1 MVWLSGSWDG
11 EWRKFWREKNK
22 IKQAHT
28 LLTLHQ
34 TPICPPFKETWI
46 FLIPSLIKI
55 TYIKECV
62 RLHQGFHLFYN
73 EVNAE
78 TQWLPQQC
86 KWRPNDNLHYLNKV
100 IAITL
105 RYSNE
110 DRCFELSALNPLLL
124 LQNIWKRWRRI
135 DFGII
140 QCVPSNSTWCKPRA
154 MSEAKSLNVVVQDE
168 RGGGQLGKTFK
179 VVWLTTLLYSLWK
192 TLRVGEK
199 PLNSLSKRGGERRK
213 KKHIS
218 NMKRILILEEPN
230 LPELYCWN

>member
-1 MVWLSGSWDG
+1 MGGEEQNKTSLVNHTHSSLHTVWQS
-11 EWRKFWREKNK
+11 
-22 IKQAHT
+22 IK
-28 LLTLHQ
+28 LRYVLHL
-34 TPICPPFKETWI
+34 KKTWI

-78 TQWLPQQC
+78 TRWLPQQC

-110 DRCFELSALNPLLL
+110 DRYFELSALNSLLL
-124 LQNIWKRWRRI
+124 LRNIWKGWRRS

-140 QCVPSNSTWCKPRA
+140 QCVSFNSMWCKPRA
-154 MSEAKSLNVVVQDE
+154 MS
-168 RGGGQLGKTFK
+168 
-179 VVWLTTLLYSLWK
+179 
-192 TLRVGEK
+192 
-199 PLNSLSKRGGERRK
+199 
-213 KKHIS
+213 
-218 NMKRILILEEPN
+218 
-230 LPELYCWN
+230 

>member
-1 MVWLSGSWDG
+1 M
-11 EWRKFWREKNK
+11 EKEQAMEEDEGGLKEKRNNKCNK
-22 IKQAHT
+22 IKST
-28 LLTLHQ
+28 LSSTLTLHQ
-34 TPICPPFKETWI
+34 TLICPPFKETWI

-110 DRCFELSALNPLLL
+110 DRCFEPSALNLLIL
-124 LQNIWKRWRRI
+124 LRNIWKSWRTTH
-135 DFGII
+135 FGII
-140 QCVPSNSTWCKPRA
+140 QGV
-154 MSEAKSLNVVVQDE
+154 ELEFNV
-168 RGGGQLGKTFK
+168 
-179 VVWLTTLLYSLWK
+179 
-192 TLRVGEK
+192 
-199 PLNSLSKRGGERRK
+199 
-213 KKHIS
+213 
-218 NMKRILILEEPN
+218 M
-230 LPELYCWN
+230 